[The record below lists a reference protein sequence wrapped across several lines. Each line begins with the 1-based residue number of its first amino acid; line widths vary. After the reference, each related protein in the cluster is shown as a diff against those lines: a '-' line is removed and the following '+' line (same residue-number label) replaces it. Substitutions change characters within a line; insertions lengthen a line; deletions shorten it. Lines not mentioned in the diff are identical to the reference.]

1 MQFLH
6 LALAILVVVIWGFNF
21 VVIQIGLQE
30 IPPLLLCFSR
40 FFLTSI
46 PAIFFVK
53 RPQIPF
59 KMLLL
64 YGLTMFVLPFSL
76 LFIGMHAGLSAS
88 LASLLLQTQAFF
100 TIFLALL
107 FFKEKMHLLQSIG
120 ACIACLGM
128 LIVGLN
134 LGQSITLSG
143 LILVISA
150 AFAWGLGNITSK
162 KIGKVNILSLVI
174 WGSLIAWPPLLAA
187 SLLTTGLDKVLY
199 TLKHLSY
206 LSGGAVLYITYL
218 STLIGFII
226 WSFLIRHYPLGT
238 VAPFTLLVPII
249 GFISSFFVL
258 GEPLEAWKIIA
269 GLLVIL
275 GLAINILGQRNLI
288 ENQKK

>member
-6 LALAILVVVIWGFNF
+6 LTLAILVVVIWGFNF

-64 YGLTMFVLPFSL
+64 YGLTMFVFPFSL
-76 LFIGMHAGLSAS
+76 LFLGMDAGLSAS

-128 LIVGLN
+128 LIVALN

-143 LILVISA
+143 LILVIAA
-150 AFAWGLGNITSK
+150 AFAWGVGNIISK
-162 KIGKVNILSLVI
+162 KIGKVNILSLVV

-187 SLLTTGLDKVLY
+187 SFLKDGLDKILY
-199 TLKHLSY
+199 ALEHLSW
-206 LSGGAVLYITYL
+206 LSGGSILYITYL

-226 WSFLIRHYPLGT
+226 WSILIRHYPLGE
-238 VAPFTLLVPII
+238 VAPFTLLVPIV
-249 GFISSFFVL
+249 GFISSYFVL
-258 GEPLEAWKIIA
+258 GEPLQVWKIIA
-269 GLLVIL
+269 GLLVVV
-275 GLAINILGQRNLI
+275 GLAINIIGQKNLA